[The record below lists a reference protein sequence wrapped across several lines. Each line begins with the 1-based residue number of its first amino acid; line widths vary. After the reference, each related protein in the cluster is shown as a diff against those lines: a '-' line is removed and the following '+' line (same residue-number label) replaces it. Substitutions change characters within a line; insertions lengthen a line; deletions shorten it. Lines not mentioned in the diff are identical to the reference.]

1 MNRRGHTL
9 VGLLAAMAII
19 AILSVGLFY
28 GSGMLSGGQAKSAR
42 KDGKGKTIPGLAKL
56 QAEDTVCRTNLGQL
70 RAGIQI
76 AQTNSGD
83 DVPPQTLEE
92 TRLGAQFYSC
102 PLGKEPYTYDP
113 TTGQVSCPHPG
124 HEKY

>member
-1 MNRRGHTL
+1 MNRRGDTL

-19 AILSVGLFY
+19 AVLSVGAFY
-28 GSGMLSGGQAKSAR
+28 GSGMLNGGNKSAR

-56 QAEDTVCRTNLGQL
+56 KAEDTVCQSNLGQL

-76 AQTNSGD
+76 AMTNAED
-83 DVPPQTLEE
+83 TPPQTLEE

-102 PLGKEPYTYDP
+102 PLGKERYTYDP